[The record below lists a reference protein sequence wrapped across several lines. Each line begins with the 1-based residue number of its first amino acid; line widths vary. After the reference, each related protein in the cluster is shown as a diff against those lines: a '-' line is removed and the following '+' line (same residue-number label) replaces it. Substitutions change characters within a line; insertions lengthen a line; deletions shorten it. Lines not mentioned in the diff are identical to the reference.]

1 MIRDQARRLTI
12 VALLIVGVTLIVL
25 AGAHNLHS
33 RQKQIQSQQA
43 SMDSA
48 APASASSDGS
58 GDDSGGDPMA
68 KTMLGEVAPNFTL
81 VDLHGNKVS
90 LSDYKGHP
98 VVLNFWATYCPPC
111 KLEMPWFQELAN
123 EYKSKGLVVLGVDQD
138 DGMAVKDVAAAAQKI
153 GVTYPILMPN
163 GDVSKSYQLGDY
175 IPDTFYIDKS
185 GRIVDQTVGA
195 HSRDEME
202 ADIQK
207 TIESGGE

>member
-1 MIRDQARRLTI
+1 VVGDQARRFAI
-12 VALLIVGVTLIVL
+12 VVLLIAGVTLIVL
-25 AGAHNLHS
+25 AGAHNLRS
-33 RQKQIQSQQA
+33 RQRQIQSQQE
-43 SMDSA
+43 SVGSA
-48 APASASSDGS
+48 APASASSDSS
-58 GDDSGGDPMA
+58 GDDSGDDPMA
-68 KTMLGEVAPNFTL
+68 KKMLGKAAPGFTL

-111 KLEMPWFQELAN
+111 KLEMPWFQELEN
-123 EYKSKGLVVLGVDQD
+123 QYKSQGLVVLGVDQD

-175 IPDTFYIDKS
+175 IPETFYIDKS
-185 GRIVDQTVGA
+185 GKIVDQTVGA

-202 ADIQK
+202 ADIEK

>member
-1 MIRDQARRLTI
+1 MVGDQARRFAI
-12 VALLIVGVTLIVL
+12 VVLLIAGVTLIVL
-25 AGAHNLHS
+25 AGAHNLRS
-33 RQKQIQSQQA
+33 RQRQIQSQQE
-43 SMDSA
+43 SVGSA

-58 GDDSGGDPMA
+58 GDDSGDDPMA
-68 KTMLGEVAPNFTL
+68 KKMLGKAAPGFTL

-111 KLEMPWFQELAN
+111 KLEMPWFQELEN
-123 EYKSKGLVVLGVDQD
+123 QYKSQGLVVLGVDQD

-175 IPDTFYIDKS
+175 IPETFYIDKS
-185 GRIVDQTVGA
+185 GKIVDQTVGA

-202 ADIQK
+202 ADIEK

>member
-1 MIRDQARRLTI
+1 MVGDQARRFAI
-12 VALLIVGVTLIVL
+12 VVLLIAGVTLIVL
-25 AGAHNLHS
+25 AGAHNLRS
-33 RQKQIQSQQA
+33 RQRQIQSQQE
-43 SMDSA
+43 SVGSA
-48 APASASSDGS
+48 APASASSDSS
-58 GDDSGGDPMA
+58 GDDSGDDPMA
-68 KTMLGEVAPNFTL
+68 KKMLGKAAPGFTL

-111 KLEMPWFQELAN
+111 KLEMPWFQELEN
-123 EYKSKGLVVLGVDQD
+123 QYKSQGLVVLGVDQD

-175 IPDTFYIDKS
+175 IPETFYIDKS
-185 GRIVDQTVGA
+185 GKIVDQTVGA

-202 ADIQK
+202 ADIEK